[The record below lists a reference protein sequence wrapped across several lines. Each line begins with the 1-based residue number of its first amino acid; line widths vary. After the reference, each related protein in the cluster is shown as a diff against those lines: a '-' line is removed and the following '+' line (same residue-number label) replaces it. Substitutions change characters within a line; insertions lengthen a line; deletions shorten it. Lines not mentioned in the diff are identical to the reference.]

1 MGEIV
6 LLSFLSAL
14 YPTLIAAT
22 TVMLLL
28 PKPERLML
36 GFWLGAMITSVT
48 LGLVIVLAL
57 HGSGAVK
64 TTRHTVRPA

>member
-1 MGEIV
+1 
-6 LLSFLSAL
+6 
-14 YPTLIAAT
+14 
-22 TVMLLL
+22 MLLL